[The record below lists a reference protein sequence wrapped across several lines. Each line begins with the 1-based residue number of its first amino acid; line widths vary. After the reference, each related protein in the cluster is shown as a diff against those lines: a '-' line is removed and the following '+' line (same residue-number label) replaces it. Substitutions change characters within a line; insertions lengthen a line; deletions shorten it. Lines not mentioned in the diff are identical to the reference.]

1 MLAAMS
7 RLQTMLCRLCSVAIL
22 AACVFVQAA
31 IHAADPP
38 AKGPAAKSPPAESS
52 ASDPALRRELSE
64 MVRVDQEMRQILMA
78 KGQAIDEAELEKCV
92 TIDRRNTARMKEVV
106 QAHGW
111 PGKTLVG
118 ADGAHAAWLL
128 VQHAD
133 FDVEFQAR
141 CLLLLEA
148 AVKRGEAAAVDAAYL
163 VDRVR
168 VNQNKPQVYGTQF
181 RLKDDGTY
189 EPQPIEDP
197 QRVDERR
204 RSVGLVTLAEYAKR
218 IGKSAKPAN

>member
-7 RLQTMLCRLCSVAIL
+7 RLRTILCRPCSLAIL
-22 AACVFVQAA
+22 AACLFSQTA
-31 IHAADPP
+31 IHAADPAADAP
-38 AKGPAAKSPPAESS
+38 VAK
-52 ASDPALRRELSE
+52 DPALRRELLE
-64 MVRVDQEMRQILMA
+64 MVRVDQEMRRILMT
-78 KGQAIDEAELEKCV
+78 KGQQAQQAELEKCV
-92 TIDRRNTARMKEVV
+92 AIDRRNTARTKEIVN
-106 QAHGW
+106 AHGW

-133 FDVEFQAR
+133 FDAEFQAA
-141 CLLLLEA
+141 CLSLLEE

-168 VNQNKPQVYGTQF
+168 VNQKKPQVYGTQF

-189 EPQPIEDP
+189 EPQPIEVP
-197 QRVDERR
+197 EHVDERR
-204 RSVGLVTLAEYAKR
+204 RSVGLGTLAEYAKL
-218 IGKSAKPAN
+218 IGKPPQPAK